1 MNNYTVVAAHALIE
15 KDGKFLVLHR
25 SRTDGYMPGFWDIP
39 GGTIE
44 FGEDIIKA
52 LAREIK
58 EETGLK
64 VKIGKIIS
72 AYGYM
77 SGEVRHQFQL
87 TYECKYISGQ
97 IDLEVDSR
105 DEFRW
110 VTTHEMKNLKKIAFL
125 EDLYKNFFKKLYIAN
140 I

>member
-1 MNNYTVVAAHALIE
+1 MANNYTVVAAHGLIE

-25 SRTDGYMPGFWDIP
+25 SKTDGYMAGFWDIP

-44 FGEDIIKA
+44 FGEDIKKA
-52 LAREIK
+52 LTREIK

-72 AYGYM
+72 AYGYQ
-77 SGEVRHQFQL
+77 SGDDRHQFQL
-87 TYECKYISGQ
+87 TYECQYLSGE
-97 IDLEVDSR
+97 IKLEVESH

-110 VTTHEMKNLKKIAFL
+110 VTINEMKNLKKIAFL
-125 EDLYKNFFKKLYIAN
+125 DDLYKNLL
-140 I
+140 